1 MPQKVLFLDR
11 DGTLIQEPP
20 EDFQVDSLTKLR
32 YLPGVFTQL
41 ARLKAMSD
49 FRWVMITNQDGL
61 GTERFP
67 EDTFWPAHQRM
78 LETLRGEGI
87 EFDEVI
93 IDRSFKHEG
102 KPTRKP
108 GTALLTHYLGGDYDL
123 AHSYVVGDR
132 PSDLQLAY
140 NLGAKGLLLG
150 QSSDAQDEEVDWPQ
164 LSKTLLARCDSWVQV
179 VEAILAAEQSSRRS
193 QIRRV
198 TRETT
203 VEIDLNLDGSGQGER
218 STGLG
223 FFDHMLDQLAKHGK
237 LDLTVRVAGDLH
249 IDEHHSIED
258 TALALGA
265 AFREALGDKRGIER
279 YGCFNL
285 AMDEALAEVALD
297 FSGRP
302 WLVFRADWGRERV
315 GDFPTEMVEHFFKS
329 FCDSAGANLHL
340 ILHGDN
346 AHHMIE
352 AGFKGVARAI
362 RSAVSRVPGDDSLPS
377 TKGVL

>member
-20 EDFQVDSLTKLR
+20 EDFQVDSLTKLS

-41 ARLKAMSD
+41 VRLKAQTQ
-49 FRWVMITNQDGL
+49 FRWVMVTNQDGL
-61 GTERFP
+61 GTDRFP
-67 EDTFWPAHQRM
+67 EAAFWPAQNKM
-78 LETLRGEGI
+78 IEALRGEGI

-93 IDRSFKHEG
+93 IDRTFKHEG

-108 GTALLTHYLGGDYDL
+108 GTALLTHYLTGDYDL

-132 PSDLQLAY
+132 PSDLQLAH

-150 QSSDAQDEEVDWPQ
+150 RSSDAQDDEIDWQ
-164 LSKTLLARCDSWVQV
+164 QVSETLLARCDSWSQV
-179 VEAILAAEQSSRRS
+179 VDAILAAEQSRRRS
-193 QIRRV
+193 YIKRV
-198 TRETT
+198 TKETT
-203 VEIDLNLDGSGQGER
+203 VEVDLDLDGSGQGER

-249 IDEHHSIED
+249 IDEHHTIED

-265 AFREALGDKRGIER
+265 ALREALGDKRGIER

-285 AMDEALAEVALD
+285 AMDEALAQVALD

-302 WLVFRADWGRERV
+302 WLVFRAEWRRERV

-329 FCDSAGANLHL
+329 FCDTAGANLHL
-340 ILHGDN
+340 TLEGKN

-362 RSAVSRVPGDDSLPS
+362 RSAVSRVSGEDSLPS

>member
-20 EDFQVDSLTKLR
+20 EDFQVDSLSKLS

-41 ARLKAMSD
+41 ARLKSLTD

-61 GTERFP
+61 GTDSFP
-67 EDTFWPAHQRM
+67 EETFWPAHERM
-78 LETLRGEGI
+78 METLRGEGI

-93 IDRSFKHEG
+93 IDRTFKHEG

-108 GTALLTHYLGGDYDL
+108 GTALLTHYLRGDYDL
-123 AHSYVVGDR
+123 ANSYVVGDR
-132 PSDLQLAY
+132 PSDVQLAY

-150 QSSDAQDEEVDWPQ
+150 QSNDAQDSEVDWGP
-164 LSKTLLARCDSWVQV
+164 LSETLLARCNHWAQV
-179 VEAILAAEQSSRRS
+179 VEAILQAEQQGRRS
-193 QIRRV
+193 QIKRV
-198 TRETT
+198 TKETT
-203 VEIDLNLDGSGQGER
+203 VEIDLDLDGKGLGVR

-249 IDEHHSIED
+249 IDEHHTIED

-265 AFREALGDKRGIER
+265 AFHEALGDKRGIER

-285 AMDEALAEVALD
+285 AMDEALAQVALD

-340 ILHGDN
+340 TLHGDN

-352 AGFKGVARAI
+352 AGFKGFARAI
-362 RSAVSRVPGDDSLPS
+362 RAAVSRVPGDTSLPS